1 MLGLDAVH
9 IIEDAWSRDAQFID
23 PEVYGTPDYIAPEVI
38 LGQPYGKRALTCLH
52 SCRKSLLFLCLTGFP
67 VDWWSM
73 GVILFE
79 MLVGVTPFTG
89 CSVQELF
96 DEITNGELSHT
107 ITITVFTIIHTLPP
121 PFFSLCSLFFIL
133 ENKEIPWPTEEEEE
147 IDPSAQDIVHHLLC
161 FDPMFRLGSVSQ
173 GGVTAVREHEFFDG
187 VDWNSLLRQKAEFIP
202 LLQGEEDTSYFDSEY

>member
-1 MLGLDAVH
+1 MFPFFW
-9 IIEDAWSRDAQFID
+9 ER
-23 PEVYGTPDYIAPEVI
+23 
-38 LGQPYGKRALTCLH
+38 CLL
-52 SCRKSLLFLCLTGFP
+52 SLWLTGFP

-96 DEITNGELSHT
+96 DEITNGKNSLTISIFFLPIHSLSAT
-107 ITITVFTIIHTLPP
+107 P
-121 PFFSLCSLFFIL
+121 PFSLSLSLCFFFLLSTL
-133 ENKEIPWPTEEEEE
+133 ENKEIPWPAEEGEE
-147 IDPSAQDIVHHLLC
+147 IHPSAQDIVHHLLC

-173 GGVTAVREHEFFDG
+173 GGVSAVREHEFFDG

-202 LLQGEEDTSYFDSEY
+202 LLQGEEDTSYFDSEQYFEDC